1 MKPFEKIPPDNLE
14 ENVLCRIKNLES
26 ALSSIKKSLA
36 QSPEGTLCI
45 SKSNNSVQ
53 FYNRKKTP
61 FGSSKKHYISVKNTK
76 LLVQLAQKSYNLQ
89 IKPSLEKELLLL
101 RQLLDFSVPHN
112 SCSIFEKLPE
122 SAKTLV
128 FPLTLPDDQY
138 ASFWQAEEY
147 TKKGFIP
154 GSREFY
160 TAKGERVR
168 SKSEVIIADTL
179 QRYHVP
185 YRYEYPLEIHENGF
199 DRVFYPDFCCLN
211 RRTHREFFWEH
222 FGLLDEQEY
231 SFSVTKK
238 LNLYIQNKI
247 FPGEKLL
254 FTTETSESA
263 LNVKIVELLIKKYLL

>member
-61 FGSSKKHYISVKNTK
+61 SGSSKKHYISVKNTK

-128 FPLTLPDDQY
+128 FPLTLQDDQY

-147 TKKGFIP
+147 TKKRVY
-154 GSREFY
+154 SRLQRVLY
-160 TAKGERVR
+160 GKRRKGQIQVR
-168 SKSEVIIADTL
+168 SHNSRYTSAVSCTL
-179 QRYHVP
+179 Q
-185 YRYEYPLEIHENGF
+185 I
-199 DRVFYPDFCCLN
+199 RVSP
-211 RRTHREFFWEH
+211 
-222 FGLLDEQEY
+222 
-231 SFSVTKK
+231 
-238 LNLYIQNKI
+238 
-247 FPGEKLL
+247 
-254 FTTETSESA
+254 
-263 LNVKIVELLIKKYLL
+263 